1 MAQAGPSAAQQ
12 EAEVQARLAAQAIEE
27 HRRWV
32 QSLANSRAGMCMAS
46 GWQAQVVPL
55 DADLALDE
63 PLLQRIL
70 LAAPRGP
77 ELRAAP
83 LPRIPPPSNASA
95 PGPSS
100 LQSVLFAPPPAAP
113 LRSGDRLGQELS
125 QAAFGPGNILGS
137 TSDALE
143 ALAQGVNERRSA
155 RLLTEG
161 VSAIREGSR
170 KAVRIAPG
178 VELYNSAKPKQPPRV
193 RLRVRQLPITEVR
206 AMVPTTG
213 GPVTQW
219 RVSRAGTQATLKV
232 QGMTAQ
238 QMRNTAIL
246 AAEQRAPAMLRL
258 ASGRAGTGILT
269 FAPTLL
275 LDAYEALGTDLQTG
289 ARTFD
294 AQKFLLAEARNQ
306 SANAAGLAAGM
317 LFTGAVVVFGGAAA
331 AASAPVLVLAL
342 GVGVVAQAIWSWSGA
357 GDRAEGWMR
366 QALQ

>member
-1 MAQAGPSAAQQ
+1 MAQAGRSAAQQ
-12 EAEVQARLAAQAIEE
+12 EAQVQARLAAQAIEE

-32 QSLANSRAGMCMAS
+32 QLLANSRAGMCMAS

-77 ELRAAP
+77 ELHAAP
-83 LPRIPPPSNASA
+83 PPRKPQPSPV
-95 PGPSS
+95 PGPWP
-100 LQSVLFAPPPAAP
+100 LQSVLSAPPAAVP
-113 LRSGDRLGQELS
+113 LRSGDRLEQELS
-125 QAAFGPGNILGS
+125 QAALGSGNILGN
-137 TSDALE
+137 TSGALE

-155 RLLTEG
+155 RLLAEG

-170 KAVRIAPG
+170 KVVKVAPG

-206 AMVPTTG
+206 AMVPATG

-219 RVSRAGTQATLKV
+219 RVNRAGTQATLKV

-258 ASGRAGTGILT
+258 ASGRLGTGILT

-275 LDAYEALGTDLQTG
+275 LDAVEAVGTDLQTG

-294 AQKFLLAEARNQ
+294 MQMFLLAEARNQ
-306 SANAAGLAAGM
+306 SANVAGLAGGM
-317 LFTGAVVVFGGAAA
+317 LVTGAVFVFGGAAA